1 MALNNNVTKLAKFE
15 KGNSK
20 YDEQSIVVYELSLL
34 DGAGSKGIYLQLHK
48 LIQVTDAGWKIAHQ
62 TIVR

>member
-1 MALNNNVTKLAKFE
+1 MHDKKTDP
-15 KGNSK
+15 K
-20 YDEQSIVVYELSLL
+20 YDEQLLQYILVYKLSFL
-34 DGAGSKGIYLQLHK
+34 DGAGSKEIYLQLHK